1 MANESELELVE
12 ENKIGIR
19 KNKRRIFE
27 LEAGVSTTY
36 AELMLLLADIEENRA
51 LLNRNFTSS
60 FMGNRAIVVDNVN
73 DLFNSRLIMIDSL
86 DPKTDVESN
95 FQTMFSNSVKIDQL
109 ENRTQLNEKLS
120 EIIGRV
126 QEVNVM
132 LQAINTLVADA
143 NETIVEQVDTMISEN
158 AEWVDGELTKRMSS
172 AAANVNKQGVST
184 NYERLNKLINNSDI
198 AEGSAAAILKRV
210 SAVTKSILESGKEDT
225 NWKKAAYYRY
235 WMHMAHHDNPAH
247 LGMRTKRYK
256 LIYFYG
262 CNYQGEYQTPPGWE
276 LYDMKND
283 PQETKNLYGD
293 PKHSELVKSL
303 KVSLTKL
310 RKKVGDDGSHYP
322 KCEKIVQE
330 FWDYDKTDQAKAR
343 KISNQFLAIRKAE
356 LKAGLKNPKTYG
368 KP

>member
-1 MANESELELVE
+1 MANELELELVE

-95 FQTMFSNSVKIDQL
+95 FQTMLSNAVKVDQL
-109 ENRTQLNEKLS
+109 ENRAELNGKLS

-132 LQAINTLVADA
+132 WQAINTLVAEA
-143 NETIVEQVDTMISEN
+143 NEAVVEQVDAMISEN
-158 AEWVDGELTKRMSS
+158 AEWVDGELISKMSS
-172 AAANVNKQGVST
+172 AAANSNKQGVGV
-184 NYERLNKLINNSDI
+184 NQDRLDKLIDSSHI
-198 AEGSAAAILKRV
+198 AEDSTAVILKRV
-210 SAVTKSILESGKEDT
+210 SSVTKSILESGEDISRRRDAIQADRERVIA
-225 NWKKAAYYRY
+225 NQR
-235 WMHMAHHDNPAH
+235 
-247 LGMRTKRYK
+247 RTA
-256 LIYFYG
+256 
-262 CNYQGEYQTPPGWE
+262 
-276 LYDMKND
+276 DM
-283 PQETKNLYGD
+283 
-293 PKHSELVKSL
+293 
-303 KVSLTKL
+303 
-310 RKKVGDDGSHYP
+310 
-322 KCEKIVQE
+322 I
-330 FWDYDKTDQAKAR
+330 
-343 KISNQFLAIRKAE
+343 I
-356 LKAGLKNPKTYG
+356 

>member
-109 ENRTQLNEKLS
+109 ENRTQLNEKLN

-172 AAANVNKQGVST
+172 AAANANKQGVST
-184 NYERLNKLINNSDI
+184 N
-198 AEGSAAAILKRV
+198 
-210 SAVTKSILESGKEDT
+210 
-225 NWKKAAYYRY
+225 
-235 WMHMAHHDNPAH
+235 H
-247 LGMRTKRYK
+247 
-256 LIYFYG
+256 
-262 CNYQGEYQTPPGWE
+262 
-276 LYDMKND
+276 
-283 PQETKNLYGD
+283 
-293 PKHSELVKSL
+293 
-303 KVSLTKL
+303 
-310 RKKVGDDGSHYP
+310 
-322 KCEKIVQE
+322 
-330 FWDYDKTDQAKAR
+330 
-343 KISNQFLAIRKAE
+343 
-356 LKAGLKNPKTYG
+356 
-368 KP
+368 

>member
-172 AAANVNKQGVST
+172 AAANANKQGVST
-184 NYERLNKLINNSDI
+184 NHERLNKLIDNSNI
-198 AEGSAAAILKRV
+198 AESSAAAILKWV
-210 SAVTKSILESGKEDT
+210 STVTKSILESGEDIT
-225 NWKKAAYYRY
+225 RRRDAIQADRERVVANQR
-235 WMHMAHHDNPAH
+235 
-247 LGMRTKRYK
+247 RTA
-256 LIYFYG
+256 
-262 CNYQGEYQTPPGWE
+262 
-276 LYDMKND
+276 DM
-283 PQETKNLYGD
+283 
-293 PKHSELVKSL
+293 
-303 KVSLTKL
+303 
-310 RKKVGDDGSHYP
+310 
-322 KCEKIVQE
+322 I
-330 FWDYDKTDQAKAR
+330 
-343 KISNQFLAIRKAE
+343 I
-356 LKAGLKNPKTYG
+356 

>member
-1 MANESELELVE
+1 MANELELELVE

-86 DPKTDVESN
+86 EPKTVESN

-172 AAANVNKQGVST
+172 AAANANKQGVST
-184 NYERLNKLINNSDI
+184 NHERLNKLINNSDI
-198 AEGSAAAILKRV
+198 AESSAAEILKRV
-210 SAVTKSILESGKEDT
+210 STVTKSILESGEDIT
-225 NWKKAAYYRY
+225 RRRDAIQADRERVVANQR
-235 WMHMAHHDNPAH
+235 
-247 LGMRTKRYK
+247 RTA
-256 LIYFYG
+256 
-262 CNYQGEYQTPPGWE
+262 
-276 LYDMKND
+276 DMII
-283 PQETKNLYGD
+283 
-293 PKHSELVKSL
+293 KS
-303 KVSLTKL
+303 
-310 RKKVGDDGSHYP
+310 
-322 KCEKIVQE
+322 
-330 FWDYDKTDQAKAR
+330 
-343 KISNQFLAIRKAE
+343 
-356 LKAGLKNPKTYG
+356 
-368 KP
+368 